1 MESYQIP
8 LVLLL
13 TILSANAQ
21 TSSDETLAVVNDY
34 LLPTSVVPIHY
45 DIKLIPYL
53 DDDNFTFDGEV
64 NIKVRADEVTDV
76 ITLHQNDT
84 IIEESSVTVTDLMTN
99 INLIIV
105 NQTYEALY
113 HFYRLHLEENLQVGR
128 EYEINIK
135 YKGYLRDDMQ
145 GLFKSSY
152 TTSDGETRWLAATHF
167 QPCRAR
173 RAFPSFDEPAL
184 KATFRVSIA
193 RTANRHALS
202 NMPVVNMTGPDPD
215 NGGYIWDHFKE
226 TPMPLSTYLMAFIV
240 SDFTN
245 LTTDNY
251 LSLWQRQE
259 AISQAEYSA
268 SISLPLLRA
277 LEDYT
282 DLHFFLPKMD
292 EVAVPDYQSGATEQW
307 GLVTYRERNI
317 LFVEGVSTSSHK
329 QSIAAVIAHEF
340 SHMWFGN
347 LVSPKW
353 WDVLWLNE
361 GFARYFQYFTLAE
374 VEKDWRIEEQFVT
387 AQVHTSLS
395 VDSVN
400 TSHPMTVD
408 VASPEQI
415 SAIFDTISYGKGNSS
430 ADANDL
436 FTALDEQFTEDV
448 GPNILDF
455 QTIMETWTLQM
466 GYPVLG
472 VIRDY
477 DSGAVT
483 VTQERFLIRPSTG
496 GTDTHDYKWWIPL
509 TYTTKSEMDFIST
522 ETRAW
527 LNATDTRATLTGL
540 NVDPADWVVFN
551 IQETGFYRVN
561 YDLTN
566 WGLLAEYLDS
576 GDYSKIIPVNRAQI
590 VDDLFNL
597 ARGGYLN
604 YTVVLDLVKYL
615 QREVDYIPWNAAL
628 TGLTYVEKRMRG
640 ADEYDYAVFKSFLLK
655 LLSTAYSVLGLEEAP
670 SDDHVTKLNRNQILT
685 WVCKLEEPNCVQKA
699 QEIFALHMADSQN
712 NPYTGGHIWR
722 DKLLPI
728 RTNKRL
734 GKFPELPSDDG
745 ITDKQGLV
753 VPKCSLHLLAHMAPL
768 RGEQEWNFLWDRF
781 LAYSNV
787 STEQTLILGILG
799 CTSDETLAH
808 SHNSV
813 DAVVSFI
820 SSLSGVVTKSEQA
833 DKLKQFI
840 EDNQDALGSSAVTS
854 ATNTLVSAERNLA
867 WLDAHAQTI
876 AAWINA
882 TDTTTVAPG
891 GGGGGAP
898 SSYSSTTVL
907 LMLLLSTVSCWIGR
921 F

>member
-1 MESYQIP
+1 MEIYQIP

-64 NIKVRADEVTDV
+64 NIKVRAEEVTDV

-84 IIEESSVTVTDLMTN
+84 IIEESTVTVTDLMTN

-307 GLVTYRERNI
+307 GLVTYRQSRTGH
-317 LFVEGVSTSSHK
+317 FHMSS
-329 QSIAAVIAHEF
+329 
-340 SHMWFGN
+340 
-347 LVSPKW
+347 LV
-353 WDVLWLNE
+353 
-361 GFARYFQYFTLAE
+361 
-374 VEKDWRIEEQFVT
+374 
-387 AQVHTSLS
+387 
-395 VDSVN
+395 
-400 TSHPMTVD
+400 
-408 VASPEQI
+408 
-415 SAIFDTISYGKGNSS
+415 
-430 ADANDL
+430 
-436 FTALDEQFTEDV
+436 
-448 GPNILDF
+448 
-455 QTIMETWTLQM
+455 
-466 GYPVLG
+466 
-472 VIRDY
+472 
-477 DSGAVT
+477 
-483 VTQERFLIRPSTG
+483 RP
-496 GTDTHDYKWWIPL
+496 
-509 TYTTKSEMDFIST
+509 
-522 ETRAW
+522 
-527 LNATDTRATLTGL
+527 
-540 NVDPADWVVFN
+540 
-551 IQETGFYRVN
+551 Q
-561 YDLTN
+561 
-566 WGLLAEYLDS
+566 LDS
-576 GDYSKIIPVNRAQI
+576 YCEDCGPTVLRPCSNR
-590 VDDLFNL
+590 VF
-597 ARGGYLN
+597 
-604 YTVVLDLVKYL
+604 LDC
-615 QREVDYIPWNAAL
+615 
-628 TGLTYVEKRMRG
+628 
-640 ADEYDYAVFKSFLLK
+640 FKS
-655 LLSTAYSVLGLEEAP
+655 V
-670 SDDHVTKLNRNQILT
+670 
-685 WVCKLEEPNCVQKA
+685 VQKSWSR
-699 QEIFALHMADSQN
+699 QSSMV
-712 NPYTGGHIWR
+712 
-722 DKLLPI
+722 
-728 RTNKRL
+728 
-734 GKFPELPSDDG
+734 G
-745 ITDKQGLV
+745 IQ
-753 VPKCSLHLLAHMAPL
+753 S
-768 RGEQEWNFLWDRF
+768 
-781 LAYSNV
+781 
-787 STEQTLILGILG
+787 
-799 CTSDETLAH
+799 
-808 SHNSV
+808 
-813 DAVVSFI
+813 
-820 SSLSGVVTKSEQA
+820 
-833 DKLKQFI
+833 
-840 EDNQDALGSSAVTS
+840 
-854 ATNTLVSAERNLA
+854 
-867 WLDAHAQTI
+867 
-876 AAWINA
+876 
-882 TDTTTVAPG
+882 
-891 GGGGGAP
+891 
-898 SSYSSTTVL
+898 
-907 LMLLLSTVSCWIGR
+907 
-921 F
+921 

>member
-1 MESYQIP
+1 MERFQIL

-64 NIKVRADEVTDV
+64 NIKVRAEEVTDV

-84 IIEESSVTVTDLMTN
+84 IIEESTVTVTDLMTN

-113 HFYRLHLEENLQVGR
+113 HFYRLHIEENLQVGR

-184 KATFRVSIA
+184 KATFTVSIA

-202 NMPVVNMTGPDPD
+202 NMPVVSMTGPDPD

-245 LTTDNY
+245 LTSDNY

-268 SISLPLLRA
+268 SVSLPLLRA
-277 LEDYT
+277 LEDFT

-340 SHMWFGN
+340 AHMWFGN

-395 VDSVN
+395 ADSVN

-415 SAIFDTISYGKGNSS
+415 SAIFDTISYGKGMPYAEQGNSS

-436 FTALDEQFTEDV
+436 FTALGDQFTEDV
-448 GPNILDF
+448 GPNLLDF

-477 DSGAVT
+477 DSGT
-483 VTQERFLIRPSTG
+483 VTERFLIRPATG

-509 TYTTKSEMDFIST
+509 TYTTKSELDFVST

-527 LNATDTRATLTGL
+527 LNVTDTRVTLTGL
-540 NVDPADWVVFN
+540 NVNITDWVVFN

-566 WGLLAEYLDS
+566 WGLLADYLDS
-576 GDYSKIIPVNRAQI
+576 SDYSKIIPVNRAQI

-615 QREVDYIPWNAAL
+615 QREVDYIPWYSAL
-628 TGLTYVEKRMRG
+628 TGFNYVERRMRG
-640 ADEYDYAVFKSFLLK
+640 AGEYDYAVFKSFLLK
-655 LLSTAYSVLGLEEAP
+655 LLSTAYNVLGLEEAS

-699 QEIFALHMADSQN
+699 QEMFALHMADSQN
-712 NPYTGGHIWR
+712 NPIAA
-722 DKLLPI
+722 DLK
-728 RTNKRL
+728 
-734 GKFPELPSDDG
+734 S
-745 ITDKQGLV
+745 V
-753 VPKCSLHLLAHMAPL
+753 VYCTAL
-768 RGEQEWNFLWDRF
+768 RHGGEQEWNFLWDRF

-787 STEQTLILGILG
+787 STEQTLLLGILG

-808 SHNSV
+808 RYMNL
-813 DAVVSFI
+813 
-820 SSLSGVVTKSEQA
+820 SLSKTSGIRTQDLSLVFSSVYNSHDIGVDFAINFLTSHHQLIKELIEREETLESSRRDGFTEQTDGPSKNVGDLHHEQEIDFA
-833 DKLKQFI
+833 TAFGSPVCTQLFI
-840 EDNQDALGSSAVTS
+840 YDSRA
-854 ATNTLVSAERNLA
+854 
-867 WLDAHAQTI
+867 
-876 AAWINA
+876 
-882 TDTTTVAPG
+882 
-891 GGGGGAP
+891 
-898 SSYSSTTVL
+898 
-907 LMLLLSTVSCWIGR
+907 
-921 F
+921 

>member
-1 MESYQIP
+1 MEIFQIP

-21 TSSDETLAVVNDY
+21 TSSDETLAMANDY

-64 NIKVRADEVTDV
+64 NIKVRAEDVTDV

-84 IIEESSVTVTDLMTN
+84 IIEESSVTVTDLITN

-113 HFYRLHLEENLQVGR
+113 HFYRLHLEENLLVGR

-184 KATFRVSIA
+184 KATFTVSIA

-202 NMPVVNMTGPDPD
+202 NMPVVSMTGPDPD

-245 LTTDNY
+245 LTSDNY

-268 SISLPLLRA
+268 SVSLPLLRS
-277 LEDYT
+277 LEDFT
-282 DLHFFLPKMD
+282 NLHFFLPKMD

-340 SHMWFGN
+340 AHMWFGN

-395 VDSVN
+395 ADSVN

-415 SAIFDTISYGKGNSS
+415 SAIFDTISYGKGSCLS
-430 ADANDL
+430 
-436 FTALDEQFTEDV
+436 
-448 GPNILDF
+448 
-455 QTIMETWTLQM
+455 
-466 GYPVLG
+466 
-472 VIRDY
+472 
-477 DSGAVT
+477 
-483 VTQERFLIRPSTG
+483 
-496 GTDTHDYKWWIPL
+496 
-509 TYTTKSEMDFIST
+509 
-522 ETRAW
+522 
-527 LNATDTRATLTGL
+527 
-540 NVDPADWVVFN
+540 
-551 IQETGFYRVN
+551 
-561 YDLTN
+561 
-566 WGLLAEYLDS
+566 
-576 GDYSKIIPVNRAQI
+576 
-590 VDDLFNL
+590 
-597 ARGGYLN
+597 
-604 YTVVLDLVKYL
+604 
-615 QREVDYIPWNAAL
+615 
-628 TGLTYVEKRMRG
+628 
-640 ADEYDYAVFKSFLLK
+640 LK
-655 LLSTAYSVLGLEEAP
+655 LAK
-670 SDDHVTKLNRNQILT
+670 D
-685 WVCKLEEPNCVQKA
+685 
-699 QEIFALHMADSQN
+699 
-712 NPYTGGHIWR
+712 
-722 DKLLPI
+722 
-728 RTNKRL
+728 
-734 GKFPELPSDDG
+734 
-745 ITDKQGLV
+745 
-753 VPKCSLHLLAHMAPL
+753 L
-768 RGEQEWNFLWDRF
+768 R
-781 LAYSNV
+781 
-787 STEQTLILGILG
+787 
-799 CTSDETLAH
+799 
-808 SHNSV
+808 
-813 DAVVSFI
+813 I
-820 SSLSGVVTKSEQA
+820 S
-833 DKLKQFI
+833 
-840 EDNQDALGSSAVTS
+840 
-854 ATNTLVSAERNLA
+854 
-867 WLDAHAQTI
+867 
-876 AAWINA
+876 
-882 TDTTTVAPG
+882 
-891 GGGGGAP
+891 
-898 SSYSSTTVL
+898 
-907 LMLLLSTVSCWIGR
+907 
-921 F
+921 